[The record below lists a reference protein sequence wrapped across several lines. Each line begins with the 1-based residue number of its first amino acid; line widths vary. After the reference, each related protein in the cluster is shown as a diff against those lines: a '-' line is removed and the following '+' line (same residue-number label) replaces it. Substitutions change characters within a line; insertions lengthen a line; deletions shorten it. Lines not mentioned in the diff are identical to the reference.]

1 MIRFQECVPDYYI
14 EESRDFQ
21 VLCRLYDFTYN
32 ALKYNIDSMGSLT
45 NTRFVKDTVLPLTGD
60 KFGIYDKDSYSNR
73 YLLEALPIA
82 LKYKGS
88 LKSVNILINAFLD
101 SEEVFDYVTA
111 FHSKDEDS
119 AKEIS
124 ELLDREVK
132 PYSIVIFLSSYP
144 NMTNLRILNEYLKMV
159 IPSGMIVE
167 YMFGVN
173 IKILEQFK
181 YKEYVFLFFTN
192 LSNDSKKMYIPVVA
206 PEGNPSKNNYYES
219 FDGYYRKSIDTEID
233 DEKSYYKE
241 SRVENPMAKVQDVSL
256 VASKDTKY
264 SGQYPEGKEHTPF
277 MDKVLGIAEGSSID
291 INSVSIASVSGAP
304 EEDDT
309 V

>member
-1 MIRFQECVPDYYI
+1 MIRFQESVPDYYI

-32 ALKYNIDSMGSLT
+32 ALKYNIDSMSTIT
-45 NTRFVKDTVLPLTGD
+45 NTRLAKDTILPLIGD

-88 LKSVNILINAFLD
+88 LKAVNILINAFLD

-111 FHSKDEDS
+111 FHSKDEES

-124 ELLDREVK
+124 ELLNRDVK
-132 PYSIVIFLSSYP
+132 PYSIIIFLSTYP
-144 NMTNLRILNEYLKMV
+144 SMVNLHVLDEYLKMV

-167 YMFGVN
+167 YMFGMN
-173 IKILEQFK
+173 IMILDKFK

-192 LSNDSKKMYIPVVA
+192 LST
-206 PEGNPSKNNYYES
+206 ES
-219 FDGYYRKSIDTEID
+219 DTIRD
-233 DEKSYYKE
+233 
-241 SRVENPMAKVQDVSL
+241 RMVKVQDVSL

-277 MDKVLGIAEGSSID
+277 MDKVLGISEGSSVD
-291 INSVSIASVSGAP
+291 INSVALASVSGAP
-304 EEDDT
+304 EEE
-309 V
+309 

>member
-192 LSNDSKKMYIPVVA
+192 LSTEVNSDTGKMI
-206 PEGNPSKNNYYES
+206 
-219 FDGYYRKSIDTEID
+219 
-233 DEKSYYKE
+233 
-241 SRVENPMAKVQDVSL
+241 KVQDVSL
-256 VASKDTKY
+256 VANKDTKY
-264 SGQYPEGKEHTPF
+264 SGQYPEGKEPTPF